1 MRHTEKRQYKN
12 KSQRRD
18 TRNDQASN
26 DYEANRPVC
35 PKYRAYRHSWCS
47 RQLQQ
52 KGEREKK
59 RKRGSVLQMQDSSS
73 NATSKNQISTRGGLA
88 ACSFHVACNTSLL
101 KVLALAVCIYL
112 CIYSK
117 HSSVHMPPAAY
128 AFFACY
134 CCTMQMTLPA
144 CWSTH
149 RNAGKPDD
157 LNDPIFILNVL
168 FGG

>member
-1 MRHTEKRQYKN
+1 MTTKQTDRYVRNIGLTDTAGVVANCNKRERGRRKENGEVCCRCRIQAATQQAKI
-12 KSQRRD
+12 KFQR
-18 TRNDQASN
+18 
-26 DYEANRPVC
+26 E
-35 PKYRAYRHSWCS
+35 
-47 RQLQQ
+47 
-52 KGEREKK
+52 
-59 RKRGSVLQMQDSSS
+59 
-73 NATSKNQISTRGGLA
+73 A

-134 CCTMQMTLPA
+134 CCTMQMTLTA

-149 RNAGKPDD
+149 QKAGKPDD